1 MAGTVESNKSF
12 TTLRI
17 HNADAFGLTGPVT
30 SGGINIVS
38 VDIDWRHGF
47 TFHDPDHIAELI
59 EVFRKAESD
68 LRAAN
73 VAAAISEVA

>member
-12 TTLRI
+12 TSLRI
-17 HNADAFGLTGPVT
+17 HNADEFGITGPLKA
-30 SGGINIVS
+30 GGINLVS
-38 VDIDWRHGF
+38 VDIGWRHGF

-59 EVFRKAESD
+59 EIFRKAESD